1 MSVKERTQDL
11 NMVVELVRTH
21 LPENLKDN
29 DLCKD
34 ICSVVAINL
43 RRVNDDAEQ
52 SAKAWDKRTFH
63 SKADDLRTEIAWALP
78 LAQIAE
84 AMAYT
89 PKKFDATDCARLNDL
104 LPDFLEMPLKQRF
117 KDVTVLRG
125 AAAAARSTLL
135 KRK

>member
-21 LPENLKDN
+21 LPENLKDS

-34 ICSVVAINL
+34 LCSVVAINL
-43 RRVNDDAEQ
+43 RRVHDDAEQ

-63 SKADDLRTEIAWALP
+63 SKADDLRTEMAWAAP

-89 PKKFDATDCARLNDL
+89 PKKFDAADCTRLNDL

-117 KDVTVLRG
+117 KDVSVLRG
-125 AAAAARSTLL
+125 AAAAARNTML
-135 KRK
+135 KKK

>member
-89 PKKFDATDCARLNDL
+89 PKKFDAADCARLNDL